1 MTQPNFTH
9 CLHDLAR
16 FRLLHS
22 TSTHHV
28 DHIDQWTNTERRWL
42 DLRHMGACSGR
53 RPFALVGIGLLLIQV
68 AFLKELPQ
76 QHEVRRTGRLA
87 GVAVGVGWSFG
98 VHTPTHPTEAGVL
111 LTSATVPL
119 PLTEVRGLR
128 SPERST
134 PLLVAGCVKQP
145 VGTWHWSAGPK
156 ATTTEGASRSGV
168 PGTTEETRW
177 VVGSGRGS
185 RKQPRT
191 RVARSLMERAVP
203 RPVRTTGQRGPV
215 AGVES
220 VLRRL
225 AQRGEEVQP
234 ETGGAAGRPRLGRRW
249 ISGI

>member
-1 MTQPNFTH
+1 MEIDPPLNGAAGHAAVLSGFLGREPGGAGRCTG
-9 CLHDLAR
+9 
-16 FRLLHS
+16 
-22 TSTHHV
+22 TS
-28 DHIDQWTNTERRWL
+28 W
-42 DLRHMGACSGR
+42 CPSGR
-53 RPFALVGIGLLLIQV
+53 RRRNSRSFGIWLVLARGRVLPLLTD
-68 AFLKELPQ
+68 ELPE
-76 QHEVRRTGRLA
+76 QHEVRRTGRLVGVAA
-87 GVAVGVGWSFG
+87 GVEGSFG
-98 VHTPTHPTEAGVL
+98 VHTPTHPTEAGAL

-145 VGTWHWSAGPK
+145 VGAWHWSAGPK

-168 PGTTEETRW
+168 PGTTEETRR